1 MIRTVAIAVCGA
13 LVLVSCNRSGTAPP
27 KPKTKFADVT
37 VGLLITTGGVGGEL
51 AGPSI
56 GAAGVAADHIKR
68 DSKRKVK
75 IEQADY
81 AGDLAAAP
89 ALATELAGKV
99 DVLIVGTD
107 DAAVLPVIDTLNVP
121 VIHAYITR
129 DGVTTRDNVFRVTA
143 PDTLQ
148 ARRLANF
155 LVDERELSR
164 VGVVFENTDYG
175 NRGAALMKD
184 AISSAGGTL
193 VASEPFDTG
202 GDIHTP
208 LAVAEEEAAQGLVV
222 WTDNAAEASRAV
234 IDIHKS
240 GYSYQIAL
248 PGNVAAPQFGK
259 NAVAQ
264 VVPTAFKEGILS
276 VGPWAGPW
284 LRAERVKRFFKDFE
298 KKQSD
303 AAPVR
308 TVGVYDSV
316 LLASAAKSGGE
327 IKQGL
332 LGLKDFIGAGVPI
345 TFDSSH
351 EGIDE
356 TDIWAWGF
364 TKSKNGAG
372 AEFFPAVDTGGG
384 FFTLIPK
391 GLKVPAKFAHEMT

>member
-1 MIRTVAIAVCGA
+1 MIRSIAIGVCGA
-13 LVLVSCNRSGTAPP
+13 LLLGGCSRSGETAP
-27 KPKTKFADVT
+27 KSKAKFADVT

-56 GAAGVAADHIKR
+56 GAAGVAADHIKQ
-68 DSKRKVK
+68 DSKKAVK

-89 ALATELAGKV
+89 ALAAELAGKI

-107 DAAVLPVIDTLNVP
+107 DEGVLPVIDSLNVP
-121 VIHAYITR
+121 VIHAYVTR
-129 DGVTTRDNVFRVTA
+129 DGVTTRDSVFRVTA
-143 PDTLQ
+143 PDSLQ

-164 VGVVFENTDYG
+164 ISVVFENTDYG
-175 NRGAALMKD
+175 NRGAALMRD
-184 AISSAGGTL
+184 AVSAAGGTL
-193 VASEPFDTG
+193 VASELFDTG

-208 LAVAEEEAAQGLVV
+208 LAVAEEETAQALVV

-240 GYSYQIAL
+240 GYSYQVAL
-248 PGNVAAPQFGK
+248 PGNIAAPQFGK

-284 LRAERVKRFFKDFE
+284 LRAERVTRFFKDFE

-303 AAPVR
+303 VAPVR
-308 TVGVYDSV
+308 TMGVYDAV
-316 LLASAAKSGGE
+316 LLASAANSRGD

-332 LGLKDFIGAGVPI
+332 LGLKDFTGAGVPI
-345 TFDSSH
+345 TFDGDR

-384 FFTLIPK
+384 FFTLIPR
-391 GLKVPAKFAHEMT
+391 GLKVPAKFAHELA

>member
-1 MIRTVAIAVCGA
+1 MIGRVTTIAVCA
-13 LVLVSCNRSGTAPP
+13 VLMLAACNRPAPE
-27 KPKTKFADVT
+27 KRSTRKFADVK
-37 VGLLITTGGVGGEL
+37 VGLLITTGGQGGEL

-56 GAAGVAADHIKR
+56 GAAGVAADHIKK
-68 DSKRKVK
+68 DSRRQVK

-89 ALATELAGKV
+89 ALAAELAGKI

-107 DAAVLPVIDTLNVP
+107 DPAVLPALATLSVP
-121 VIHAYITR
+121 MIHAYITS
-129 DGVTTRDNVFRVTA
+129 DGITSRDNVFRVTA
-143 PDTLQ
+143 PNSLQ
-148 ARRLANF
+148 AKRLAEF

-164 VGVVFENTDYG
+164 IAVVFESTEYG
-175 NRGAALMKD
+175 GKGAALIE
-184 AISSAGGTL
+184 AAVSSAGGTL
-193 VASEPFDTG
+193 VASEQFETG

-208 LAVAEEEAAQGLVV
+208 LAVADEETAQAVII

-240 GYSYQIAL
+240 SYAYQIAL

-284 LRAERVKRFFKDFE
+284 LRTERVKRFFKDFE

-303 AAPVR
+303 VAPVR
-308 TVGVYDSV
+308 TSVVYDAV
-316 LLASAAKSGGE
+316 LLASAAKSGGD
-327 IKQGL
+327 IKQSL
-332 LGLKDFIGAGVPI
+332 RGLKDFTGAGVPI
-345 TFDSSH
+345 TFDANR
-351 EGIDE
+351 EGIDA

-384 FFTLIPK
+384 FFTLIPR
-391 GLKVPAKFAHEMT
+391 GLKVPAKFAHELA